1 MMCQACQAWIT
12 PVIDKAAHTLTCPLC
27 GHVEMRRLYPLFI
40 VTGPSGV
47 GKTTV
52 VNELQRLLPAWDVF
66 DIDILW
72 DSGGDWQMVKANWL
86 RIADFLAQNGR
97 LTILCG
103 TLLPDDLAACPSRIF
118 FSTIYWLA
126 LHCDPAT
133 LALRLRARPA
143 WRGCDEEFIVTHQTF
158 AQWFV
163 DHATS
168 AFHPPLV
175 LLDTTRTPV
184 QQTAQ
189 GIRTWAVEQWGRE
202 QAQWP

>member
-103 TLLPDDLAACPSRIF
+103 TLLPDDLAACPSHIF
-118 FSTIYWLA
+118 FSTIYWWHSIVIQRPWRYDCTRDQPGVAAMKNSLSRIR
-126 LHCDPAT
+126 
-133 LALRLRARPA
+133 RLPSGL
-143 WRGCDEEFIVTHQTF
+143 W
-158 AQWFV
+158 
-163 DHATS
+163 
-168 AFHPPLV
+168 
-175 LLDTTRTPV
+175 TTRRAHFTHP
-184 QQTAQ
+184 
-189 GIRTWAVEQWGRE
+189 
-202 QAQWP
+202 